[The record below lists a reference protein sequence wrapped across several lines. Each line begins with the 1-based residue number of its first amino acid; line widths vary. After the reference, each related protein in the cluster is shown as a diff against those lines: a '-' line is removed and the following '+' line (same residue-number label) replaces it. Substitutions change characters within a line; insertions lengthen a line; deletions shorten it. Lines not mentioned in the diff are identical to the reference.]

1 MKMNRFISGSHGQPS
16 ACTSAASDTLCT
28 VPQVAQPAIWLALL
42 ALVAATAA
50 AADGMTI
57 DFDKEIKPLLA
68 TYCVKCHGP
77 DKQKGDL
84 NLSTIANDEAARKA
98 GKIWHRVLDRLRAKD
113 MPPEKSAQPT
123 ALEWDRLLSG
133 ITILKRPSGP
143 PDPGRVTIRRLNR
156 KEYDN
161 TIRDLIGLDLKLSSD
176 FPADDV
182 GEGFDDIGDVLSL
195 PPILL
200 EKYFDANTK
209 ILDKAIVDEQA
220 NVKLTG
226 EQLPAL
232 IDGKPVEAKADGKG
246 RTFTAIGEVFLDV
259 AAPADGKYTLRVKA
273 NAEQAGSEPA
283 RMLIKVGNEV
293 VKEFKVIAS
302 KSTPTTISAT
312 LALMKGANHL
322 SVCFANPYSEPASA
336 ATATAASPRPASV
349 SLAKPPAA
357 KPATRSLTVDLVELQ
372 GPPAPP
378 PPESHK
384 RIFIAKPGP
393 DLSKRDAAKTI
404 IEHFATRAFR
414 QPVTTAKLDRLLALF
429 DVADKE
435 GDTFTG
441 SVRAALEGVLISPY
455 FLFRMEHE
463 QSNGPPGGVV
473 PISDWELAS
482 RLSYFLWS
490 SMPDDELLDLAKAGK
505 LHDPMELDKQARRM
519 LLSPKAH
526 ALVETFAEQWLGVR
540 SLETHEPD
548 ATEFPEYDKT
558 LRKAMYDEATMFF
571 ESVMREDRS
580 ILDLLDCDYTFLN
593 ERLAKHYGISD
604 VTGPQMRRVKL
615 TDRNRGG
622 VLSMA
627 GVLTVTSG
635 PTRTS
640 PVRRGQWILDQI
652 LGDPPPPPPPGV
664 KPLPT
669 PGKNAAA
676 GLSLRQLMERH
687 RADPRCASCHQR
699 LDTLGFGFENFDA
712 IGRWRDHDGTAAIDA
727 SGTMPGG
734 KTFKGPTELKTLLLT
749 NKEAFARTF
758 SSKML
763 IFALGRSLQDFDDD
777 TIDQLAKTL
786 DRDHYRFSSVVTGIV
801 ASFPFLNR
809 RNH

>member
-1 MKMNRFISGSHGQPS
+1 
-16 ACTSAASDTLCT
+16 
-28 VPQVAQPAIWLALL
+28 
-42 ALVAATAA
+42 
-50 AADGMTI
+50 
-57 DFDKEIKPLLA
+57 
-68 TYCVKCHGP
+68 
-77 DKQKGDL
+77 
-84 NLSTIANDEAARKA
+84 
-98 GKIWHRVLDRLRAKD
+98 
-113 MPPEKSAQPT
+113 
-123 ALEWDRLLSG
+123 
-133 ITILKRPSGP
+133 
-143 PDPGRVTIRRLNR
+143 
-156 KEYDN
+156 
-161 TIRDLIGLDLKLSSD
+161 
-176 FPADDV
+176 
-182 GEGFDDIGDVLSL
+182 
-195 PPILL
+195 
-200 EKYFDANTK
+200 
-209 ILDKAIVDEQA
+209 
-220 NVKLTG
+220 
-226 EQLPAL
+226 
-232 IDGKPVEAKADGKG
+232 
-246 RTFTAIGEVFLDV
+246 
-259 AAPADGKYTLRVKA
+259 
-273 NAEQAGSEPA
+273 
-283 RMLIKVGNEV
+283 
-293 VKEFKVIAS
+293 
-302 KSTPTTISAT
+302 
-312 LALMKGANHL
+312 
-322 SVCFANPYSEPASA
+322 
-336 ATATAASPRPASV
+336 
-349 SLAKPPAA
+349 
-357 KPATRSLTVDLVELQ
+357 
-372 GPPAPP
+372 
-378 PPESHK
+378 
-384 RIFIAKPGP
+384 
-393 DLSKRDAAKTI
+393 
-404 IEHFATRAFR
+404 
-414 QPVTTAKLDRLLALF
+414 
-429 DVADKE
+429 
-435 GDTFTG
+435 
-441 SVRAALEGVLISPY
+441 
-455 FLFRMEHE
+455 
-463 QSNGPPGGVV
+463 V

-687 RADPRCASCHQR
+687 RADPSCASCHQR
-699 LDTLGFGFENFDA
+699 MDPLGFGFENFDA